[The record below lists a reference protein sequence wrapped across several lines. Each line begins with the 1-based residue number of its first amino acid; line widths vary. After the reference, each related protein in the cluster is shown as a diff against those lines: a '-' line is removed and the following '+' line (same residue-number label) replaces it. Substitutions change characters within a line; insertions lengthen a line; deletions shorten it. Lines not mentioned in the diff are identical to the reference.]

1 MTKGAEDKINHPAH
15 YTAGSIECI
24 DIIGEMTSSYS
35 GEAAV
40 CVGNIVKY
48 LYRANHKNGLED
60 LQKAKW
66 YMVRLVKKMEVKT
79 NE

>member
-1 MTKGAEDKINHPAH
+1 
-15 YTAGSIECI
+15 
-24 DIIGEMTSSYS
+24 MTSSYS

-66 YMVRLVKKMEVKT
+66 YMDRLVKKMEVKT